1 MGGDHHSD
9 NFKTAMRIK
18 DDLLHKHLLSAYHV
32 SGTVLG
38 TGKTA
43 VTNRDEI
50 TTSVVLI
57 TYHKRQKQD

>member
-1 MGGDHHSD
+1 MGGGDHHSD

-18 DDLLHKHLLSAYHV
+18 DDLFNKHLLSAYHV

-50 TTSVVLI
+50 TTFVELLK
-57 TYHKRQKQD
+57 Y